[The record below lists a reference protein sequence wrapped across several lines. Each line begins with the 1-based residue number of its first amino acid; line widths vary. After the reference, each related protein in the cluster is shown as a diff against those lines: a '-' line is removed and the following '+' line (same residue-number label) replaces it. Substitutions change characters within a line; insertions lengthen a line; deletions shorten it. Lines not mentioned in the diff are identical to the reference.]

1 MLRICERLLLLGEG
15 GTSKEDFLGEN
26 NFYLQMMR
34 KPFLITTTFTVATAT
49 ATLMMIT
56 KPPPVPSLFIYL
68 FAFCGK
74 IVTGRGWGNSQANME
89 CTQYL
94 CGELIVLFD

>member
-1 MLRICERLLLLGEG
+1 MERDGEEG
-15 GTSKEDFLGEN
+15 GRWKEDFLGEN

-49 ATLMMIT
+49 ATLMMMIT